1 MYEPG
6 SGSQVH
12 DFNGGVQPS
21 GLFWVVEL
29 AEDEVQISNDGRRA
43 SMHAEDVPV
52 IDSFQHAEDVPVIDS
67 FQFGGVNM
75 VPAKVTFSVE
85 WQAKGPAKMLGKGKG
100 VPPTDPAAFT
110 GEFAPAV
117 ARGSYSGRE
126 LAFSFKADPGA
137 SSDPRGYAEMG
148 HERNGVFL

>member
-1 MYEPG
+1 LYAPG
-6 SGSQVH
+6 SGLQVH
-12 DFNGGVQPS
+12 DFKGGIQPS

-29 AEDEVQISNDGRRA
+29 AEDEVQISSDGRRA

-52 IDSFQHAEDVPVIDS
+52 IDSFQ
-67 FQFGGVNM
+67 FGGANM

-85 WQAKGPAKMLGKGKG
+85 WQAKGPAKTLGKGKG

>member
-6 SGSQVH
+6 SGLQVH

-29 AEDEVQISNDGRRA
+29 AEDEVQVSSDGRRA

-52 IDSFQHAEDVPVIDS
+52 IDSFQ
-67 FQFGGVNM
+67 FGGANM

-137 SSDPRGYAEMG
+137 SSEPRGYAEMG